1 MTSSSRIL
9 PGQSVSAGA
18 RGRVL
23 RHGTT
28 SQGSYVVLQPAAPAT
43 EEIVAQAFDAF
54 VRAVRAIGSVEQ
66 VRGQT
71 AGAYVHIVTYLSE
84 SSLEERF
91 AVYKVQQEMYG
102 LFPQLRLEFDVIDR
116 RGHPVDHDDLTGKLI
131 EVIRELPD
139 RS

>member
-1 MTSSSRIL
+1 MTSARI
-9 PGQSVSAGA
+9 PIGQSASTGA
-18 RGRVL
+18 RSRVL

-28 SQGSYVVLQPAAPAT
+28 SKGSYVVLQPSAPTT

-54 VRAVRAIGSVEQ
+54 VRSVRVIRSVEQ

-71 AGAYVHIVTYLSE
+71 AGTYVHIVTYMSE
-84 SSLEERF
+84 SSLDERF
-91 AVYKVQQEMYG
+91 AVYNVQQQMYG

-116 RGHPVDHDDLTGKLI
+116 KGHPADHDELHGKLV

>member
-1 MTSSSRIL
+1 MTSSLTPI
-9 PGQSVSAGA
+9 GQSISAGA
-18 RGRVL
+18 HGSVL
-23 RHGTT
+23 RHGAT
-28 SQGSYVVLQPAAPAT
+28 SKGSYVVMPPAAFTP
-43 EEIVAQAFDAF
+43 EEVVTQAFDAF
-54 VRAVRAIGSVEQ
+54 VNAMRDIPTVEQ

-71 AGAYVHIVTYLSE
+71 ASAYLHMVTYMSE

-91 AVYKVQQEMYG
+91 AVYNVQMRMYD

-116 RGHPVDHDDLTGKLI
+116 KGQPVDHDDLTGKLV